1 MSPIET
7 EDPPALPAAKPVETP
22 ETRALQK
29 TAKALPEAHRPEE
42 KRDERDAKP
51 PDQPSGKPHRWPWIV
66 GAVVLAIIAIIF
78 LAGARNKRAQRE
90 ADARA
95 RPKAVSVMT
104 SVARTGDMPVYLT
117 GLGTVTALNT
127 VTVRSRVDGQL
138 LNVAYREG
146 ENVRKGD
153 LLAEIDP
160 RPFEVQLA
168 QAEGQKAKDEAIL
181 RNARLDLERYRILA
195 AQDAIPKQQLDTQ
208 AAAVAQGEAV
218 LMTDQAQVDAARLN
232 LVYTRITAP
241 ISGRAGLRLVD
252 IGNMVHA
259 ADPNGLVVLTQVQP
273 IAVIF
278 TLPED
283 QLNAVRDRLRQGRKL
298 PVDAF
303 DRDLR
308 HKLGTGELATVD
320 NQIDPA
326 TGTVKLK
333 AIFQNSDD
341 GLFPN
346 QFVNPRLLI
355 DTWKGVVLV
364 PNAAIQRS
372 TQSTF
377 VFVVKEDQTVE
388 ARPVEVRLTEGD
400 TSAIAKG
407 IAAGETVVTEGVDKL
422 QTGAK
427 VETGKAGAPGAPAAT
442 APQTKGAAATR
453 KK

>member
-1 MSPIET
+1 
-7 EDPPALPAAKPVETP
+7 
-22 ETRALQK
+22 
-29 TAKALPEAHRPEE
+29 
-42 KRDERDAKP
+42 
-51 PDQPSGKPHRWPWIV
+51 
-66 GAVVLAIIAIIF
+66 
-78 LAGARNKRAQRE
+78 
-90 ADARA
+90 
-95 RPKAVSVMT
+95 
-104 SVARTGDMPVYLT
+104 
-117 GLGTVTALNT
+117 
-127 VTVRSRVDGQL
+127 
-138 LNVAYREG
+138 
-146 ENVRKGD
+146 
-153 LLAEIDP
+153 
-160 RPFEVQLA
+160 
-168 QAEGQKAKDEAIL
+168 
-181 RNARLDLERYRILA
+181 
-195 AQDAIPKQQLDTQ
+195 
-208 AAAVAQGEAV
+208 
-218 LMTDQAQVDAARLN
+218 MTDQGQVDAARLN
-232 LVYTRITAP
+232 LAYTRITAP

-252 IGNMVHA
+252 AGNMVHA

-283 QLNAVRDRLRQGRKL
+283 QLNAVRDRLREARKL

-303 DRDLR
+303 DRDLKR
-308 HKLGTGELATVD
+308 KLGTGELATVD

-333 AIFQNSDD
+333 AIFQNTDD

-400 TSAIAKG
+400 TTAVAKG

-427 VETGKAGAPGAPAAT
+427 VETGKAGAPGSSGAPA
-442 APQTKGAAATR
+442 PQPKGATSSR